1 MRRLSQSAMPVRPK
15 PGFVPE
21 APYDWGG
28 GISVI
33 ALQSIGNPAPT
44 RHPALGLGFHVQ
56 VVSISSL
63 KGGVGKTSV
72 TTGLASAAL
81 AANIP
86 TLVVDLD
93 PHADATTALG
103 VQSNG
108 HLDIGRMIKNPRRA
122 RLAENVTASGWVA
135 AAASKAA
142 ANGAANPVLDVAVGS
157 AFTGIYDR
165 PDLGKRDLRRL
176 STVLAGADKYQL
188 VLIDCPPSLNGLT
201 RMAWSASDK
210 VALVAEPGLFS
221 VAGTE
226 RTMRA
231 IQLFRQEFAP
241 GLSPAGIVAN
251 RVRTGS
257 SEHAFRL
264 SEMESMF
271 GGMLLEP
278 RIPEQAN
285 WQQIQGAAHPVHT
298 WPGDSAKNAAALF
311 DSLLANIMGA
321 GRASR
326 RAQR

>member
-1 MRRLSQSAMPVRPK
+1 MVFQ
-15 PGFVPE
+15 
-21 APYDWGG
+21 
-28 GISVI
+28 
-33 ALQSIGNPAPT
+33 
-44 RHPALGLGFHVQ
+44 VQ

-81 AANIP
+81 AAGIP

-93 PHADATTALG
+93 PHADASTALG
-103 VQSNG
+103 VRPDEQ
-108 HLDIGRMIKNPRRA
+108 LDIGRMLKSPRRA
-122 RLAENVTASGWVA
+122 RLADNVVPSGWVEH
-135 AAASKAA
+135 S
-142 ANGAANPVLDVAVGS
+142 NGGSSHGSSSGTAGSVLDVAIGS
-157 AFTGIYDR
+157 AYTGIYDR
-165 PDLGKRDLRRL
+165 PDLGRRDLRRL
-176 STVLAGADKYQL
+176 SAVLAGAGDYEL

-257 SEHAFRL
+257 SEHSFRL
-264 SEMESMF
+264 AEMQSMF
-271 GGMLLEP
+271 GELLLTP
-278 RIPEQAN
+278 HIPEQAN
-285 WQQIQGAAHPVHT
+285 WQQIQGAAHSVHH

-311 DSLLANIMGA
+311 DTLLGNLMGTGATGELAAA
-321 GRASR
+321 GMVRNRS
-326 RAQR
+326 QR